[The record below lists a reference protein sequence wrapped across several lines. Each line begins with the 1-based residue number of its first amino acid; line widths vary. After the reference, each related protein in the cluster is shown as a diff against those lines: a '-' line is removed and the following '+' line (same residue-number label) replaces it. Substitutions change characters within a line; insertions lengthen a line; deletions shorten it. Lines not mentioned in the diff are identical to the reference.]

1 MNGRTRAAIPRGER
15 VAWVV
20 GAVGAVLFAIAAYA
34 DRAQAFQ
41 SYLFVWWFL
50 LGIPLGSVAM
60 LAVHNLT
67 GGGWGEVIRAPLEA
81 AARLLPLS
89 LLLVVPLLF
98 GLPDLYAWA
107 RPDAAAD
114 PLLRAKRWY
123 LSVDFFLIR
132 NAVYFAAWLVLGHWL
147 RKWAFARGAQ
157 ATLAQKERLRAI
169 SAIGLL
175 VYAGTVTFAGV
186 DWIMS
191 LSPRWYSTTFG
202 FLVGIGQTMC
212 AFAFAIVCAAWRLRD
227 AVGSQANLPST
238 APESSRSPDDV
249 PGLFQDL
256 GNLLLMFVMTWAYLA
271 FTQYLITW
279 AEDLPNEIAWY
290 LPRVLT
296 SWHNVALLLVA
307 IHFALPFLVLLSRR
321 AKRVP
326 RALGTLAAV
335 LLFAHLVDAFWLV
348 VPAHRPHG
356 ITLAWSD
363 VPAIAALCGIAL
375 AAFLHVARDTAPAAI
390 RAATRTPDH
399 G

>member
-1 MNGRTRAAIPRGER
+1 VNGPDRPSIPRGER
-15 VAWVV
+15 AAWIV
-20 GAVGAVLFAIAAYA
+20 GAVGAVLFAIAAHA
-34 DRAQAFQ
+34 DRAEAFQ

-60 LAVHNLT
+60 LAVHDLT
-67 GGGWGEVIRAPLEA
+67 GGGWGEVIRAPLAA

-89 LLLVVPLLF
+89 LVFVVPLLF

-114 PLLRAKRWY
+114 PLLAAKRWY

-132 NAVYFAAWLVLGHWL
+132 NAVYFIVWLVLGHLL
-147 RKWAFARGAQ
+147 RKWAFARAPG

-169 SAIGLL
+169 AAIALL
-175 VYAGTVTFAGV
+175 LYAGTVTFAGV

-227 AVGSQANLPST
+227 AVGSQADLAST
-238 APESSRSPDDV
+238 APESNRSIADV

-279 AEDLPNEIAWY
+279 AEDLPKEIAWY

-296 SWHNVALLLVA
+296 SWHDVALLLVA

-326 RALGTLAAV
+326 RALGTLAAL
-335 LLFAHLVDAFWLV
+335 LLFAHLVDAYWLV
-348 VPAHRPHG
+348 VPAHRPNG
-356 ITLAWSD
+356 IAIAWSD
-363 VPAIAALCGIAL
+363 GPAIAALGGIWL
-375 AAFLHVARDTAPAAI
+375 AVFLHVARSAAPAAI
-390 RAATRTPDH
+390 PASTQATNH